1 MKYVFKKMLVEFN
14 ANVYRVSHG
23 KTLPAEAYN
32 ILWDQIVRLCY
43 RTLLDGFATAKKCT
57 NEGRALMQLDLRQ
70 FQLKIEGITRL
81 RPLPDASLV
90 EAYIKAFYLPESAL
104 EQWVQEHKVIFIEL
118 KESPR
123 LILDD

>member
-1 MKYVFKKMLVEFN
+1 M
-14 ANVYRVSHG
+14 
-23 KTLPAEAYN
+23 
-32 ILWDQIVRLCY
+32 
-43 RTLLDGFATAKKCT
+43 TLLDGFATAKKCT

-104 EQWVQEHKVIFIEL
+104 EQWAQEHKVIH
-118 KESPR
+118 
-123 LILDD
+123 